1 MRDIRFAAKII
12 GKFKSIQ
19 SAIFA
24 VVTVLLLSA
33 VLVITGVSMRY
44 TRNSIFENS
53 AVYTQNIVQQ
63 MNQNIDSYI
72 DYMENIA
79 YMISSNEDVQQYLF
93 GENVDNGTRERLI
106 NQFKTILDGRSD
118 IRNLET
124 DQRRQ
129 TVCESGSE
137 AFHPGVVS
145 GSFTEAGRPAS
156 YIFSCTA
163 HHQRRAS
170 VGDHFKQGDPSFYQ
184 QW

>member
-93 GENVDNGTRERLI
+93 GDNVDDGTRESACSISSRLFWTDEVI
-106 NQFKTILDGRSD
+106 SEILGSLEVMDGS
-118 IRNLET
+118 
-124 DQRRQ
+124 
-129 TVCESGSE
+129 
-137 AFHPGVVS
+137 
-145 GSFTEAGRPAS
+145 
-156 YIFSCTA
+156 
-163 HHQRRAS
+163 
-170 VGDHFKQGDPSFYQ
+170 
-184 QW
+184 

>member
-118 IRNLET
+118 IRNLGIIGSNGRKLIN
-124 DQRRQ
+124 DGKQ
-129 TVCESGSE
+129 SGSE

-170 VGDHFKQGDPSFYQ
+170 VGDHFKQGNP
-184 QW
+184 

>member
-118 IRNLET
+118 IRNLGIIGSNGRA

-145 GSFTEAGRPAS
+145 GSFTEAGKARFLHLLMYSTSSAE
-156 YIFSCTA
+156 
-163 HHQRRAS
+163 S
-170 VGDHFKQGDPSFYQ
+170 VRG
-184 QW
+184 

>member
-63 MNQNIDSYI
+63 MNQ
-72 DYMENIA
+72 
-79 YMISSNEDVQQYLF
+79 
-93 GENVDNGTRERLI
+93 
-106 NQFKTILDGRSD
+106 RS
-118 IRNLET
+118 EEHT
-124 DQRRQ
+124 
-129 TVCESGSE
+129 SE
-137 AFHPGVVS
+137 LQS
-145 GSFTEAGRPAS
+145 R
-156 YIFSCTA
+156 
-163 HHQRRAS
+163 
-170 VGDHFKQGDPSFYQ
+170 
-184 QW
+184 

>member
-53 AVYTQNIVQQ
+53 SVYTQNIVQQ

-79 YMISSNEDVQQYLF
+79 YMIPVTRMYSNIFLVKMWTMEQ
-93 GENVDNGTRERLI
+93 
-106 NQFKTILDGRSD
+106 
-118 IRNLET
+118 
-124 DQRRQ
+124 
-129 TVCESGSE
+129 ES
-137 AFHPGVVS
+137 V
-145 GSFTEAGRPAS
+145 
-156 YIFSCTA
+156 
-163 HHQRRAS
+163 
-170 VGDHFKQGDPSFYQ
+170 
-184 QW
+184 

>member
-79 YMISSNEDVQQYLF
+79 YMISSNEDVQQYLLATMWTM
-93 GENVDNGTRERLI
+93 EQESACSISSRLFWTDEVI
-106 NQFKTILDGRSD
+106 SEILGSLEVMDGS
-118 IRNLET
+118 
-124 DQRRQ
+124 
-129 TVCESGSE
+129 
-137 AFHPGVVS
+137 
-145 GSFTEAGRPAS
+145 
-156 YIFSCTA
+156 
-163 HHQRRAS
+163 
-170 VGDHFKQGDPSFYQ
+170 
-184 QW
+184 